1 MLREALGSKSYIM
14 MLEEMPESVF
24 VDMGTGDVDVCEEKS
39 HKNSLL
45 SGSYDGYRGQEG
57 NRKGESFLSG
67 LVILWVNELNFCLLW
82 KLEKEKNCGSEV
94 RTAVQWFSRK

>member
-24 VDMGTGDVDVCEEKS
+24 GDMDTGDVDVCEEKS

-57 NRKGESFLSG
+57 NRKGESFVIPISEWFGHFVGELIELLSPVEVG
-67 LVILWVNELNFCLLW
+67 KREEL
-82 KLEKEKNCGSEV
+82 
-94 RTAVQWFSRK
+94 R